1 MYISLHATILR
12 LLRKKGKKEAI
23 RKKRLVSISLH
34 FESKITMHW
43 PFLMVM
49 ISSYIE
55 DLNKP
60 MDKPIAC
67 ILFFTTLKL
76 NIVDKEKKT
85 RCNSCG
91 TTDQSINDQS
101 FPNANCHLPK

>member
-1 MYISLHATILR
+1 LGFSLLKVQEKEKPILER
-12 LLRKKGKKEAI
+12 QVLK
-23 RKKRLVSISLH
+23 VVQ
-34 FESKITMHW
+34 
-43 PFLMVM
+43 VM

-76 NIVDKEKKT
+76 SIVDKEKKT
-85 RCNSCG
+85 RCDTCG
-91 TTDQSINDQS
+91 TIDQSVNDQS

>member
-1 MYISLHATILR
+1 LGFSLLKVQEKEKIILER
-12 LLRKKGKKEAI
+12 QVLE
-23 RKKRLVSISLH
+23 VVQ
-34 FESKITMHW
+34 
-43 PFLMVM
+43 VM

-76 NIVDKEKKT
+76 NIVDKENKT
-85 RCNSCG
+85 RCDSCG
-91 TTDQSINDQS
+91 TTNQSVNDQS